1 MLAVSLVFGTL
12 VAFMSFFLGGMLG
25 WTAREYLLY
34 NSTEQPTLHPEMYDE
49 NGNVLA
55 DSLIAFRFTD
65 YDEDFEDED

>member
-12 VAFMSFFLGGMLG
+12 FAFLAFFLGGMVG

-55 DSLIAFRFTD
+55 DSLIAFRFT
-65 YDEDFEDED
+65 YDDELEDDD